1 MTLVQAS
8 DGHAAREVEPW
19 SEDKLFYVERYM
31 DIFTKGMT
39 GKWAN
44 LVYADLFAGPGINV
58 NKESGG
64 ESSGSGLLAV
74 KAPFTKIF
82 LSDSDPEV
90 IESLK
95 ARTVDEDPR
104 RVRVECLDCNEAPD
118 RARRFLFPDGG
129 GSSTLGLA
137 FLDPFAYQMR
147 FDAVRRLSAGVPLD
161 LLVTFMT
168 NFAKRFLYQP
178 GFGQE
183 SDFERFMGTDE
194 YLALRDE
201 PTASITRSLL
211 DIYERQLRGIGYRY
225 ADDDSK
231 IRNTKQSTIYHLVF
245 ASKHERG
252 ADFFKKIS
260 QTEPTGQRRLRWPT
274 D

>member
-1 MTLVQAS
+1 MTLVEAA
-8 DGHAAREVEPW
+8 DGHAARQVEAW

-31 DIFTKGMT
+31 NIFTGGMKR
-39 GKWAN
+39 KWAN
-44 LVYADLFAGPGINV
+44 LVYADLFAGPGINIDADSGQ
-58 NKESGG
+58 ESL
-64 ESSGSGLLAV
+64 GSALLAV
-74 KAPFTKIF
+74 KAPFAKVF
-82 LSDSDPEV
+82 LSDANPAVVEA
-90 IESLK
+90 LK
-95 ARTVDEDPR
+95 ARTADQDPG

-118 RARRFLFPDGG
+118 IARRFLFPDGG

-147 FDAVRRLSAGVPLD
+147 FDAVRSLSAGVPLD
-161 LLVTFMT
+161 LLITFMT
-168 NFAKRFLYQP
+168 NFAKRFLDQA
-178 GFGQE
+178 GFGQG
-183 SDFERFMGTDE
+183 SDFERFMGTNE

-201 PTASITRSLL
+201 PLASITRSLL
-211 DIYERQLRGIGYRY
+211 DIYERQLHGIGYRY

-231 IRNTKQSTIYHLVF
+231 IRNTRRSTIYHLVF

-260 QTEPTGQRRLRWPT
+260 QTEPTGQRRLPGLS